1 MWEGPRLHVATPLQR
16 VCTCMYM
23 WAGLNRFEP
32 GTDFELDNVRIGMG
46 CMNLVTVSHDIRMQV
61 PVTLN
66 VNLLVS

>member
-1 MWEGPRLHVATPLQR
+1 
-16 VCTCMYM
+16 MYM